1 MAQDRH
7 PHRELRR
14 AREAL
19 RRRTSSASSASSADT
34 LALEAVRC
42 LCAELDSERLAQGA
56 TFVCGRVLAVAGER
70 RELLLADRSGQ
81 LSVAV
86 AAPLPLP
93 TPGEIVRIAL
103 ASAWPARAVALELLT
118 PYRRAEPFPSPGAD
132 YYRLNQGPASRT
144 QRLRQRAQLLAAVRR
159 FFDARGFVEIQS
171 PQRVACPGLEP
182 QLVAEPAGAGYLIT
196 SPEYQLKRL
205 LVAGLEQI
213 YFLGGCW
220 RGDERGPLHLNE
232 FCLLEWYQAYDELEA
247 LQALTEALLRD
258 VAQQVA
264 GTLRLR
270 WGGRELDL
278 AQPFVRLSVP
288 QALRE
293 LAGLRLR
300 GPIDQVA
307 TLREAALAAG
317 IGPFAAEA
325 DYDEVFSRIVVERI
339 EPALAT
345 LGAVFFT
352 DFPAPLAALARRH
365 PGDPTLARR
374 CELYLAGVELA
385 NAFEELTDPVE
396 QHARL
401 REDQALRA
409 RRGLP
414 VYPIDARF
422 IEALREGMP
431 PSSGIALGIDRLLLL
446 LSGASHIDETV
457 AFTPAEL

>member
-1 MAQDRH
+1 M
-7 PHRELRR
+7 P
-14 AREAL
+14 
-19 RRRTSSASSASSADT
+19 SA
-34 LALEAVRC
+34 RC
-42 LCAELDSERLAQGA
+42 LCADLDRERLAQGA
-56 TFVCGRVLAVAGER
+56 AFVCGRVLAVEVER
-70 RELLLADRSGQ
+70 DALVLADRSGS
-81 LSVAV
+81 LRVTV
-86 AAPLPLP
+86 AAPLQLP
-93 TPGEIVRIAL
+93 MPGAIVRVAL
-103 ASAWPARAVALELLT
+103 ASAWPARAAAIELLT

-132 YYRLNQGPASRT
+132 YYRLNAGDPARV

-159 FFDARGFVEIQS
+159 FFDTRGFVEIQS
-171 PQRVACPGLEP
+171 PQRVHCPGLEP

-213 YFLGGCW
+213 YFIGSCW

-232 FCLLEWYQAYDELEA
+232 FCLLEWYQAYDALEA
-247 LQALTEALLRD
+247 LQALTETLVRD

-278 AQPFVRLSVP
+278 APPFVRLGVP

-293 LAGLRLR
+293 LAGLRLE
-300 GPIDQVA
+300 GPIDHVA

-317 IGPFAAEA
+317 IGPFAPEA

-345 LGAVFFT
+345 MGAVFFT

-385 NAFEELTDPVE
+385 NAFEELTDPDE
-396 QHARL
+396 QLARL

-414 VYPIDARF
+414 VYPIDPRF

-431 PSSGIALGIDRLLLL
+431 PSSGIALGLDRLLLL
-446 LSGASHIDETV
+446 LSGANHIDETV
-457 AFTPAEL
+457 AFTAAEL